1 MNTKT
6 QKILIAVAAVLILA
20 AVAAVVILAVGSFS
34 GKDGEKEDKT
44 ADTVHPAEETFYNSD
59 GSVNRVV
66 FYDNDVY
73 NGQTDYYSDGN
84 KDYIIYYDK
93 DKNNCANE
101 LFEKNEQGKTVLHK
115 KSENK
120 KTVLLEEYVYADDM
134 VTLKKYTKKEYDE
147 NGTENAEKLYYAD
160 DGVTVV
166 QRITYVDGEEKT
178 NETFDGEN
186 PYSAN
191 SEVKN

>member
-6 QKILIAVAAVLILA
+6 QKILIAVAAILILA

-101 LFEKNEQGKTVLHK
+101 LIEKNEQGKTVLHK